1 MNWPRVKTI
10 LIFLFLAVDIILL
23 AAIIVPSAGMS
34 RIPQETIQTTAEL
47 LSSRGVK
54 ISPDIIPFRRES
66 MGIVELYNIWPDRP
80 QLAQSLIGSS
90 EIPSNGVIKNGSKT
104 LTLLEDS
111 FKYEDLKDG
120 KSIAHQLLDLGIDL
134 RENAYVQGDFSIRGW
149 QTIDGKK
156 IFESEIYAAE
166 TDSLVSVSGYW
177 IFSEKEKGAI
187 KNTPDTLVDVT
198 GVLIDFLNNSLRED
212 NITIISVELGYSTG
226 SAYRDTSHKLVSVS
240 PAYKISTD
248 SGAYYMYDALS
259 GDFLYAFIGGQ
270 VKY

>member
-10 LIFLFLAVDIILL
+10 LIFLFLVVDLILL
-23 AAIIVPSAGMS
+23 ATIIVPSVSMS

-47 LSSRGVK
+47 LSSQGVK

-90 EIPSNGVIKNGSKT
+90 EPSETGVFKNNTKT
-104 LTLLEDS
+104 LTLSENS
-111 FKYEDLKDG
+111 FKYETLNDG
-120 KSIAHQLLDLGIDL
+120 KSIAHQLLELGIDL
-134 RENAYVQGDFSIRGW
+134 RENAYIQGDSSLRGW
-149 QTIDGKK
+149 QTTDGKK
-156 IFESEIYAAE
+156 IFESEIYAAQ
-166 TDSLVSVSGYW
+166 TDSLFSVSGYW
-177 IFSEKEKGAI
+177 IFSDKKKGAI

-198 GVLIDFLNNSLRED
+198 GVLIDFLNNPLRES
-212 NITIISVELGYSTG
+212 NITIISIELGYSTG
-226 SAYRDTSHKLVSVS
+226 SAFRDTTHKLVSVS

-248 SGAYYMYDALS
+248 SGAYYIYDALS
-259 GDFLYAFIGGQ
+259 GDFLYAFIDSE